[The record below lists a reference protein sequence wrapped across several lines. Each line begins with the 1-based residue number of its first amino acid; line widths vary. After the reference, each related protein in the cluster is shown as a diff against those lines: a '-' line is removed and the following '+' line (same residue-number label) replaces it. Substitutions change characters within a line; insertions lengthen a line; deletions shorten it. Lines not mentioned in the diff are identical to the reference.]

1 MEKKN
6 QKILYEKIGTTWCPT
21 LKEYITF
28 NRLGFQH
35 LLRKRGIPR
44 TKEEQERR
52 FALLPFVK
60 EIVGDPHAKFR
71 YQKKTSFS
79 RVDRHH
85 KTIRASNNAEFWKLS
100 KEINGK
106 TINVVVRKIN
116 RGKKHF
122 FSVY

>member
-1 MEKKN
+1 MKKN
-6 QKILYEKIGTTWCPT
+6 PKVLYGKIGTMWCPA
-21 LKEYITF
+21 LNEYITF

-60 EIVGDPHAKFR
+60 EIVGDPCAKFY

-79 RVDRHH
+79 RLDRHN
-85 KTIRASNNAEFWKLS
+85 KTIRTSNNAEFWRLS
-100 KEINGK
+100 KEIDGK
-106 TINVVVRKIN
+106 RINVVIRKIN
-116 RGKKHF
+116 HGKKHF